1 MTALWF
7 GVTLDQLLL
16 IFAIVFAAGFVRGL
30 TGFGLAVILVPLVNL
45 VIAPEQTVL
54 LAILIGTLSGFLGFR
69 GAWASCDKVTTTT
82 ITLSAI
88 AATPLGLY
96 LLFHTPTDIARLAIA
111 AMAVIAF
118 FAVALPRSPLPPSG
132 KGPAILTGAL
142 AGLMGSFAGIPGPPV
157 LYYLARDGVPPA
169 RTRDAMIVIFL
180 WAPLAVAV
188 FAFAA
193 GKLNWPLAAL
203 AAASFP
209 PLALGNAIGTR
220 FFGRMPETWWRTA
233 VLLIIAAS
241 AAGAVIQAID

>member
-1 MTALWF
+1 MMTDWF

-16 IFAIVFAAGFVRGL
+16 IFVIVFAAGFVRGL

-45 VIAPEQTVL
+45 VIPPEQTVL

-69 GAWASCDKVTTTT
+69 GAWANCDKSITST
-82 ITLSAI
+82 ITVSAI
-88 AATPLGLY
+88 AATPIGLF
-96 LLFHTPTDIARLAIA
+96 LLFNTPSDIARLAIA
-111 AMAVIAF
+111 VMAIVAF
-118 FAVALPRSPLPPSG
+118 VAVAIPRAPLPPPG
-132 KGPAILTGAL
+132 NAPAILAGIT

-188 FAFAA
+188 FAFLA
-193 GKLNWPLAAL
+193 GKLSWPLAAL

-209 PLALGNAIGTR
+209 PLAIGNAIGTR
-220 FFGRMPETWWRTA
+220 FFGRMPEALWRTL

-241 AAGAVIQAID
+241 AAGAVIQAIG

>member
-1 MTALWF
+1 MTPLWF

-69 GAWASCDKVTTTT
+69 GAWANCDKGTTTT
-82 ITLSAI
+82 ITLS
-88 AATPLGLY
+88 
-96 LLFHTPTDIARLAIA
+96 AIA